1 MRAGD
6 REGNARRR
14 PPAQKRRPGDFAMKD
29 VNLVTPGRVDG
40 ENGVNFLG
48 SCAVSTSR
56 MAKSRN
62 DNGAGLGG
70 RHGQSLDW
78 IGAGCGADR
87 SVR

>member
-1 MRAGD
+1 VEAMPG
-6 REGNARRR
+6 
-14 PPAQKRRPGDFAMKD
+14 AQKRRSGELAMKD
-29 VNLVTPGRVDG
+29 VNLLTPGRVDG
-40 ENGVNFLG
+40 ETALISSEV
-48 SCAVSTSR
+48 APSR
-56 MAKSRN
+56 LRGWRQSRN

>member
-1 MRAGD
+1 MRAVD
-6 REGNARRR
+6 REGNARLR

-29 VNLVTPGRVDG
+29 VNLVVPGRVDG
-40 ENGVNFLG
+40 ETALI
-48 SCAVSTSR
+48 SSAVAPSR
-56 MAKSRN
+56 LQGWRSQEMT
-62 DNGAGLGG
+62 NGAGLGG